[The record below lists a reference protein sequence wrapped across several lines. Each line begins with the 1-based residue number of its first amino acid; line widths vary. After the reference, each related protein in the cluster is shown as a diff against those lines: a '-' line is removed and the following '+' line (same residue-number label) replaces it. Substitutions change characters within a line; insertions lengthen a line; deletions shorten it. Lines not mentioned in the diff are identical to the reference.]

1 MIFISLSGIFSA
13 VWPYLVAILLFV
25 IVIIIHEFGHF
36 IVAKLCK
43 IKVNEFSVGF
53 DPQLFKKK
61 IKDTEYS
68 LRLIPFGGFCA
79 MEGEDEDST
88 DPNAFNNKKAWQ
100 RFLVVAAGAVFNIVL
115 GFVIAFII
123 VVPKQQYASTT
134 VSKFDENAVSCNYG
148 LKTGDEIVKVNGRS
162 IVSSYDLSYVLSTD
176 EDGTVDMVV
185 KRNKEK
191 IALDNVKFKTTTFDE
206 GTRNERNVIS
216 LDFYVVPIEKTFSSV
231 ISQTFKTTVSYCKI
245 VYMSLADLISG
256 QFGLSE
262 ISGPVGIVQAVSDAA
277 KQSLSSLLIISLLIT
292 VNLGIMNLLP
302 LPALDGGRLVFIL
315 IEMIFRKPVPKKYEG
330 WVHAAGLIILLIFI
344 SVVTFSDILKLF
356 N

>member
-36 IVAKLCK
+36 IVAQLCK

-53 DPQLFKKK
+53 GPQLFKKK

-148 LKTGDEIVKVNGRS
+148 LKTGDE
-162 IVSSYDLSYVLSTD
+162 
-176 EDGTVDMVV
+176 MVV